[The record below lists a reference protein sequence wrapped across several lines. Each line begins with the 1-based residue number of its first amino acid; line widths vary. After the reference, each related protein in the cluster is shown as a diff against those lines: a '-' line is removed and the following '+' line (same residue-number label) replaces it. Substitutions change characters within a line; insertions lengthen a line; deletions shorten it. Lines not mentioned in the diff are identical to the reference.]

1 MTRCDPTDAWKIK
14 LGRKQL
20 LTIKL
25 CRFLETIF
33 YINFVLSKFT
43 QQLTFGRSFQV
54 AQCRVL
60 PGGSKSLLLIVMIMF
75 LIVMNTT
82 KKVIVMNMTDA
93 GQ

>member
-33 YINFVLSKFT
+33 YINFVLSQFPD
-43 QQLTFGRSFQV
+43 QLTFGRSFQV

-60 PGGSKSLLLIVMIMF
+60 PGGSKSLLLIVVIMF
-75 LIVMNTT
+75 VNMMNTY